1 MGFKVVRLVNWQMND
16 GTEFGSEYDQG
27 PLAWLIEF
35 SHHASIG
42 KFLVFEASP
51 PKIKPS
57 PYKKTLKNAN
67 DSFQPLEKKPL
78 PLTTFISNPPPPPVS
93 FHIEDCS
100 FTILP
105 PAPSFR
111 EGFLGCFSWILS
123 TYVISHL
130 YL

>member
-1 MGFKVVRLVNWQMND
+1 MGFKVVRLVDWQMND

-35 SHHASIG
+35 SHYASIG

-78 PLTTFISNPPPPPVS
+78 PLSSPYPPPNHIHFQFPPPL
-93 FHIEDCS
+93 F
-100 FTILP
+100 
-105 PAPSFR
+105 
-111 EGFLGCFSWILS
+111 LS
-123 TYVISHL
+123 TSRIVHSQSSSRL
-130 YL
+130 LPFGRGFWAALAGF